1 MVNDTADE
9 IAANHGF
16 VSFSGSIRS
25 SSSACAASGS
35 KAVSSV
41 AAWRAVCGE
50 RPLASYRPRQF
61 VHLGIGLQFQLLAFS
76 CTSIARSVSR
86 WVLTDTYSPTAI
98 DSAPAASPA
107 MPAVSTGPRSAV
119 AAATP
124 ITMPAVETI
133 PSLAPK
139 TAARSQLSLLA
150 TEPWC
155 GSGLLRREVLAGSGL

>member
-1 MVNDTADE
+1 M
-9 IAANHGF
+9 
-16 VSFSGSIRS
+16 
-25 SSSACAASGS
+25 
-35 KAVSSV
+35 
-41 AAWRAVCGE
+41 
-50 RPLASYRPRQF
+50 
-61 VHLGIGLQFQLLAFS
+61 
-76 CTSIARSVSR
+76 SR
-86 WVLTDTYSPTAI
+86 CVLTDTYSPTAI

-155 GSGLLRREVLAGSGL
+155 GCVLLEATARPVRVLLSWIEVSPAADAADDFRQSDFLTRQGGLPSS